1 MADGAMKLD
10 AVRSARERLGA
21 VSSREMADYIEAE
34 FGIRLQPAIV
44 SVLLGTLAEREHLAA
59 LRQRGREAG

>member
-21 VSSREMADYIEAE
+21 VSSQEMADYIAAE